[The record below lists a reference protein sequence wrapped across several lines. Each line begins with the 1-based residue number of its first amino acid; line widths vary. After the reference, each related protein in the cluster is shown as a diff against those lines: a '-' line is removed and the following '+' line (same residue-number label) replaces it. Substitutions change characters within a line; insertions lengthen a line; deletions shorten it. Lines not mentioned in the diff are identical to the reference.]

1 MKTLLTWT
9 KILCSQEPVLRDSNV
24 KTDDRTDGSADSAL
38 DTDHI
43 YIYFKFLTLSLGFKL
58 LTPIKIG
65 STRVIDKF

>member
-1 MKTLLTWT
+1 
-9 KILCSQEPVLRDSNV
+9 VLRDSNV